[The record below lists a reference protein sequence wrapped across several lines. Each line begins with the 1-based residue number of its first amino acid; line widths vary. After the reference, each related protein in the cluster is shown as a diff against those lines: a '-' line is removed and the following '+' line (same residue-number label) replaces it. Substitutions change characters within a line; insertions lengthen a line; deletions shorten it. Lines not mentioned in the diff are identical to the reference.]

1 VPLANCGR
9 SLTTLQAALCCTLYL
24 QAASAPTMAHE
35 YICAVSNAAID
46 LDLHKPAH
54 GLSEDEYAWRQR
66 VWSSI
71 RILQVYISAMVGVP
85 PPAAD
90 IGHHQETTPAFP
102 RLSSPDGSDPAS
114 WKVCEAHAQLVEIL
128 RLGLQTLSGGEDEE
142 KGEESNNKT
151 TSQSEEHAPDY
162 ASPSSHSMARVH
174 SRLAAWAAAE
184 LASLPLV
191 DDMSRSVLTPFSPLF
206 FFLFPQDYN
215 NTCGGGGGG
224 GGDE

>member
-1 VPLANCGR
+1 MPLANCGR

-46 LDLHKPAH
+46 LDLDKPAH
-54 GLSEDEYAWRQR
+54 RLSEDEYAWRQR
-66 VWSSI
+66 MWSSI

-90 IGHHQETTPAFP
+90 IGHHQEKTPAFP
-102 RLSSPDGSDPAS
+102 RLSSPDGSDAAS

-128 RLGLQTLSGGEDEE
+128 RSGLQTLSGGEDEE

-162 ASPSSHSMARVH
+162 APPTSHSIARVH

-191 DDMSRSVLTPFSPLF
+191 DDMSRSVLTPPIPL
-206 FFLFPQDYN
+206 FFLFPFPQEYN
-215 NTCGGGGGG
+215 NTYGG